1 MMKKLVFMLSAII
14 VVFGAFMAF
23 DTYRSSQKEKVSLY
37 GNKKVSMQTLE
48 QAEKDPFYQNIIMPA
63 QLKGNQKVGQNEVV
77 YFFSPVCSYCE
88 ALEPNLKD
96 AVTKYSKLKFSLYNA
111 YEFKEGWR
119 DYDLQGTPTL
129 IHFKDGKEVN
139 RLVGYQPKEVV
150 NQFFNAIN

>member
-1 MMKKLVFMLSAII
+1 MMKRLIFMLSAII

-23 DTYRSSQKEKVSLY
+23 DTYKNAQKQKVSPY
-37 GNKKVSMQTLE
+37 GNKQVSMQTLD
-48 QAEKDPFYQNIIMPA
+48 QAEKDPFYQNIILPA
-63 QLKGNQKVGQNEVV
+63 QLKENKKNGQNEVV

-96 AVTKYSKLKFSLYNA
+96 AVKKYANTKFGLYNA

-119 DYDLQGTPTL
+119 DYNLQGTPTL

-139 RLVGYQPKEVV
+139 RLVGYQSKEAV
-150 NQFFNAIN
+150 NQFFDAIN